1 MKYPDNIRE
10 VATLNPDYMGFI
22 FYRNSPRFVNN
33 LNVTTLNSI
42 PKEIKKVGVF
52 VNENL
57 ENILTYIHKYDLN
70 VVQLHGAENRKL
82 CEAIKQEAGTRVI
95 KVFSIMDKHNFK
107 VTDEYEDAS
116 DLFLFDTKTDLYGG
130 SGLKFNW
137 SILHEYQGEKPFLL
151 SGGIGIDDANA
162 IRKINHP
169 KMIGVDLNS
178 KFELKPGLKD
188 VRLLNEFIT
197 KLNNPN
203 DSTEDEQ
210 N

>member
-1 MKYPDNIRE
+1 MKYPENIRE
-10 VATLNPDYMGFI
+10 VVKLNPDYMGFI
-22 FYRNSPRFVNN
+22 FYRNSPRFTKN
-33 LNVTTLNSI
+33 LDTAAINAI
-42 PKEIKKVGVF
+42 PKAIKKVGVF

-57 ENILTYIHKYDLN
+57 ENILTFIHKYGLDA
-70 VVQLHGAENRKL
+70 VQLHGAENRAL
-82 CEAIKQEAGTRVI
+82 CQAIREEAQTMVI
-95 KVFSIMDKHNFK
+95 KVFSIIDRHNFK
-107 VTDEYEDAS
+107 VTREYEDAA

-137 SILHEYQGEKPFLL
+137 SILHEYQGSKDFLL
-151 SGGIGIDDANA
+151 SGGITVNDANA